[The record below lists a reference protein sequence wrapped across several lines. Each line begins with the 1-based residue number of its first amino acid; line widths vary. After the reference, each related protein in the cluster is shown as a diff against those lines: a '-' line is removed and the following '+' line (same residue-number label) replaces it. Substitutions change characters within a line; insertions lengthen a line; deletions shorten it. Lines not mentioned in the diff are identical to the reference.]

1 MCEREK
7 QREREEL
14 NLERERDSLIKIDRQ
29 IDRWRELNSMRGEP
43 FDKNRVIQETLFYIW
58 AWLKNLDASFGYSL
72 DQWCVCPGDCIKN

>member
-1 MCEREK
+1 
-7 QREREEL
+7 
-14 NLERERDSLIKIDRQ
+14 
-29 IDRWRELNSMRGEP
+29 MRGEP